1 MLAPQE
7 TPGAVMIPRAKR
19 FSTSL
24 IILCQLLGTSSLR
37 AQAEIPCVTA
47 DQAIKH
53 IAKKVEPITPP
64 IAKLTKTGGPV
75 VADIVIAADGS
86 VESVK
91 ITSGAPLLSQ
101 AARDAIKQWKFDPFI
116 ENGDAIR
123 VRTSVE
129 VVFPGQMSQDEQ
141 ASRQAFFPVGD
152 KCRQLVN
159 EHIYSEAEKT
169 CSQAIDLS
177 NQLPS
182 DAVLERSEV
191 QSLLGHALLRQG
203 KTEEALPHYQEAL
216 SLDQTI
222 LKPNDA
228 DLASNYANLGRAYF
242 RLGDF
247 AKGDQFF
254 SKAVGTFEAA
264 ILSLPQM
271 KDNYA
276 RRLKNTLLEYA
287 EFKRAAGQNDAADAL
302 ESKANRF

>member
-1 MLAPQE
+1 M
-7 TPGAVMIPRAKR
+7 PRLTR
-19 FSTSL
+19 LSISL
-24 IILCQLLGTSSLR
+24 IVLLRLATVPCLL
-37 AQAEIPCVTA
+37 AQNEIPE
-47 DQAIKH
+47 
-53 IAKKVEPITPP
+53 IATDDATNHLSKKVEPITPP

-75 VADIVIAADGS
+75 TADIVIAADGS

-91 ITSGAPLLSQ
+91 ITSGPPILSQ
-101 AARDAIKQWKFDPFI
+101 AAIDAIKQWKFDPFI
-116 ENGDAIR
+116 ENGYAIR

-141 ASRQAFFPVGD
+141 ASRQAFFPVDD

-177 NQLPS
+177 NKLPS

-191 QSLLGHALLRQG
+191 QSLLGHALLLQG

-228 DLASNYANLGRAYF
+228 DLASKYANLGRAYF

-247 AKGDQFF
+247 EKGDQFF
-254 SKAVGTFEAA
+254 SKAVETFEAA

-271 KDNYA
+271 KDNYS

-302 ESKANRF
+302 ESKAKRL